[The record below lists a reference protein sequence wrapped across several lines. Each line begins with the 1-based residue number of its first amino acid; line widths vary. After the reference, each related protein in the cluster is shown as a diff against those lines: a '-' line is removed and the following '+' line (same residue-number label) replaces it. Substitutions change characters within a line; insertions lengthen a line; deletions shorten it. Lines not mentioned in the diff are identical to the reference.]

1 MHDLNALVKRLE
13 TEKQELQAA
22 IEEADSAL
30 EQGDTKL
37 QQALAD
43 QTELKAET
51 EHRLAE
57 RESEF
62 DTTRHDWFHSSNR
75 LVCKR
80 RLPSIFVYGF
90 CLFSRMLNGVFDGC
104 FTTPHLLTQWTNFTD
119 SVFL

>member
-1 MHDLNALVKRLE
+1 VHELNEQLSDKEHRMHDLNALVKRLE
-13 TEKQELQAA
+13 AEKQELQAA

-62 DTTRHDWFHSSNR
+62 ETTRHGFTVVIVSFVHAGFLQL
-75 LVCKR
+75 LV
-80 RLPSIFVYGF
+80 LVY
-90 CLFSRMLNGVFDGC
+90 
-104 FTTPHLLTQWTNFTD
+104 
-119 SVFL
+119 SVEY